1 MVYGVKVDGY
11 LVIRS
16 RNNNNNNNNNKIVT
30 NEISFPT

>member
-16 RNNNNNNNNNKIVT
+16 RNNNNNNNKIVT